1 METIYGYLERIS
13 FYNEETNFL
22 VAKIQEKGK
31 KELTTIVGNL
41 SGVNPGELLRVS
53 GKWVHNN
60 KFGDQFQVDKF
71 ESVVPATVNG
81 IEKYL
86 GSGLIKGIG
95 PVMAKRI
102 VRVFGINTLD
112 VIENTYEELSRVEG
126 IGPKRISI
134 IIKAWQE
141 QKKVKEIMIF
151 LQGYGISAN
160 YSARIY
166 KKYGDSSIE
175 TVKKNPYR
183 LAADIQGIGFVTA
196 DKIARNMGI
205 DHNAVIR
212 AEEGI
217 IYVLN
222 LLVQEGHVYCPDNFL
237 IKKSAEMLEVDKEII
252 VQAMAK
258 LCEGRRL
265 VLDSLEPSVE
275 LNEQSNQKA
284 VYLPPL
290 YTAETGLASRI
301 LSLKTGGSAIRP
313 IDPEGVISWIEK
325 VLNVQLADKQKEAI
339 ILSAASKVT
348 MITGGPGTGKT
359 TIIKAIVSVFRALKL
374 RILLAA
380 PTGRA
385 AKRMREATGYEAK
398 TIHRLME
405 YSQQKMGFQKNQ
417 DNPLETDVLIVD
429 EASMIDTLLMYHLV
443 KAIPSHAVFIMVG
456 DINQL
461 PSVGPGTVFADMIS
475 SDRFNVITLTEIFRQ
490 AKESQIVVN
499 AHMIN
504 QGEFPLIR
512 KPPEGKYSDFYFIQ
526 EDDPE
531 EALNK
536 IVSLCKEH
544 IPKHFGYHPLKDVQV
559 LTPMHRGVVG
569 VGTLNIRLQEV
580 LNTNRSKIVKGY
592 KTFKIND
599 KVMQMVNNYD
609 KEVYNGDIGQ
619 VVAINQEDHELI
631 VDYDGKK
638 IVYSYYDLDEL
649 VLAYAI
655 SIHKSQGSEYKA
667 VVMPVMMQHYMLL
680 QRNLIYTGITRGKN
694 LVVLIGS
701 KKALAMAVRNNKP
714 QNRFTRLRERL
725 LTVT

>member
-13 FYNEETNFL
+13 FNNEETNFL

-41 SGVNPGELLRVS
+41 SGVNLGELIKVS

-112 VIENTYEELSRVEG
+112 VIENTHEELSRVEG
-126 IGPKRISI
+126 IGPKRICT

-151 LQGYGISAN
+151 LQGHGISAN
-160 YSARIY
+160 YSAKIY
-166 KKYGDSSIE
+166 KKYGDSSVE
-175 TVKKNPYR
+175 TVKLNPYR
-183 LAADIQGIGFVTA
+183 LAADIQGIGFLTA
-196 DKIARNMGI
+196 DKIARNMGV

-217 IYVLN
+217 IYALS
-222 LLVQEGHVYCPDNFL
+222 LLVQEGHVYCPVNLL
-237 IKKSAEMLEVDKEII
+237 IDKSVEMLEVDKEII
-252 VQAMAK
+252 VKAMAK
-258 LCEGRRL
+258 LYEYRRL
-265 VLDSLEPSVE
+265 VLDSLESSVE

-284 VYLPPL
+284 VYLPTL
-290 YTAETGLASRI
+290 YIAETGLASRL
-301 LSLKTGGSAIRP
+301 LSLKTAGSAIRP
-313 IDPEGVISWIEK
+313 VDPEGVISWIEK
-325 VLNVQLADKQKEAI
+325 TLRVQLADKQKEAI
-339 ILSAASKVT
+339 ILSASSKIT

-359 TIIKAIVSVFRALKL
+359 TIIRAIVSVFRALKL

-398 TIHRLME
+398 TIHRLLE
-405 YSQQKMGFQKNQ
+405 YSQHMGFQKNQ
-417 DNPLETDVLIVD
+417 DNHLETDVLIVD
-429 EASMIDTLLMYHLV
+429 EASMIDTVLMYHLV
-443 KAIPSHAVFIMVG
+443 KAIPSHAVLIMVG

-475 SDRFNVITLTEIFRQ
+475 SGRFKVTTLTEIFRQ
-490 AKESQIVVN
+490 AKESQIIVN
-499 AHMIN
+499 AHKIN
-504 QGEFPLIR
+504 QGEFPLIS
-512 KPPEGKYSDFYFIQ
+512 KPPEGKYSDFYFIE

-536 IVSLCKEH
+536 IISLCKQH
-544 IPKHFGYHPLKDVQV
+544 IPKHFGYHPLKDIQV
-559 LTPMHRGVVG
+559 LAPMHRGVVG
-569 VGTLNIRLQEV
+569 VGTLNTKLQEA
-580 LNTNRSKIVKGY
+580 LNANGTKIIKGY
-592 KTFKIND
+592 KIFKVND
-599 KVMQMVNNYD
+599 KVMQVVNNYD

-619 VVAINQEDHELI
+619 VVAINQEDHELT
-631 VDYDGKK
+631 VDYDGNK
-638 IVYSYYDLDEL
+638 IIYSYYDLDEL
-649 VLAYAI
+649 MLAYAI

-667 VVMPVMMQHYMLL
+667 VVMPIMTQHYMLL

-701 KKALAMAVRNNKP
+701 KKALAMAVKNNKP
-714 QNRFTRLRERL
+714 QSRFTRLRERL
-725 LTVT
+725 R